1 VCRKLVKCGKGVMI
15 TTPTVSLSDG
25 NTHHQLVASLNP
37 TYMSCIAMYIIVPA
51 TVTRGR
57 YSIIFYY
64 NSDIIK
70 YIHYSASASA
80 SASVIQT
87 TTTSAT
93 ARSNSSI
100 RICGNSVCA
109 SQKYL
114 QYDHLKSSL
123 SQ

>member
-1 VCRKLVKCGKGVMI
+1 
-15 TTPTVSLSDG
+15 
-25 NTHHQLVASLNP
+25 
-37 TYMSCIAMYIIVPA
+37 MYIIVPA
-51 TVTRGR
+51 TVTKGR

-87 TTTSAT
+87 ITPST
-93 ARSNSSI
+93 ARSNSEI

>member
-1 VCRKLVKCGKGVMI
+1 MI
-15 TTPTVSLSDG
+15 
-25 NTHHQLVASLNP
+25 
-37 TYMSCIAMYIIVPA
+37 YIIVPT

-64 NSDIIK
+64 TSDIIK
-70 YIHYSASASA
+70 YIHYSATASA
-80 SASVIQT
+80 IQP
-87 TTTSAT
+87 TTSAT

>member
-1 VCRKLVKCGKGVMI
+1 
-15 TTPTVSLSDG
+15 
-25 NTHHQLVASLNP
+25 
-37 TYMSCIAMYIIVPA
+37 MYIIVPA
-51 TVTRGR
+51 TVTKGR

-64 NSDIIK
+64 TSDIIK
-70 YIHYSASASA
+70 YIHYSASASP
-80 SASVIQT
+80 SVIQT
-87 TTTSAT
+87 ITPST
-93 ARSNSSI
+93 ARSNSEI